1 MTRLENLLIFTLCA
15 LLPFNLF
22 ASEPAA
28 IKLDLATVNYENVAV
43 QRYFDATVEAVHKAT
58 IAAQVSERIT
68 EINFDVDD
76 YVEQDAVLLRFN
88 DTKQRARLEQAQAGL
103 REVSVASKDAE
114 TELTRIR
121 DIYAKK
127 LVAKAVLDKANAAYK
142 GALARQMQAKA
153 RLKEATE
160 QLEQTI
166 VRAPYSGIVTQRHIE
181 LGETPSIGKPLMTGL
196 SLNRLRVV
204 ANVPQSFISVLR
216 NGCCPASVI
225 LPGDKQKSVATKKLT
240 IFPIADNR
248 SHSFKIRAD
257 LDKGEYGL
265 YPGMLVKLVLDVD
278 TQKRLMIPLEALV
291 HRGEVTG
298 VYVFDK
304 AKLIFRLVKNGLVHD
319 DGRVEI
325 HAGLEQ
331 GERVA
336 LDPIKA
342 GILLKEQIVQ

>member
-1 MTRLENLLIFTLCA
+1 MLGVLF
-15 LLPFNLF
+15 PFSLF
-22 ASEPAA
+22 ANEPAA
-28 IKLDLATVNYENVAV
+28 IKLELATASYNEVAV

-68 EINFDVDD
+68 EINFDIDD
-76 YVEQDAVLLRFN
+76 YVEQGSVLIRFK
-88 DTKQRARLEQAQAGL
+88 DTKQRARLEQAHASL
-103 REVSVASKDAE
+103 REVSVASKDAQ

-127 LVAKAVLDKANAAYK
+127 LVAKAVLDKANATYK
-142 GALARQMQAKA
+142 GALARQTQAEA
-153 RLKEATE
+153 RLKEAKE

-204 ANVPQSFISVLR
+204 ANVPQRFISVLR
-216 NGCCPASVI
+216 NGCCSAQII
-225 LPGDKQKSVATKKLT
+225 LPGNQQQKVKAKELT
-240 IFPIADNR
+240 IFPIADEQ
-248 SHSFKIRAD
+248 SHSFKVRAD

-265 YPGMLVKLVLDVD
+265 YPGMLVKLVLDVS
-278 TQKRLMIPLEALV
+278 TQKRLMIPTAALV

-298 VYVFDK
+298 VYVRTK
-304 AKLIFRLVKNGLVHD
+304 AGMVFRLVKSGKVHD
-319 DGRVEI
+319 EQIEI

-331 GERVA
+331 AERVA
-336 LDPIKA
+336 LNPIMA
-342 GILLKEQIVQ
+342 GILLKEQIAQ